1 MGIEMGVFLTYAGV
15 ILLIFL
21 VGKLFLWPIKLIL
34 KLILNSVM
42 GAAAILLIN
51 VLAAGFDVMIPL
63 NMLNALTVGLL
74 GIPGAVLLLILT
86 L

>member
-1 MGIEMGVFLTYAGV
+1 MGVEIGVFLTYAGV

-21 VGKLFLWPIKLIL
+21 AGKVFLWPLKLVL

-51 VLAAGFDVMIPL
+51 TLAAGFDIMIPL
-63 NMLNALTVGLL
+63 NAFNALIVGVL
-74 GIPGAVLLLILT
+74 GIPGTVLLLILA

>member
-1 MGIEMGVFLTYAGV
+1 MGIEIGVFLTYAGV

-63 NMLNALTVGLL
+63 NILNALTVGLL